1 MSEYY
6 IGLMSGT
13 SIDGIDAVLVDF
25 SQTENKSLTSQNNL
39 TSKIVDYVSVDFDEA
54 LKQTLH
60 SLCTGTDNEIEKSGT
75 ARVKLAEYEA
85 EAVNKL
91 LKKAGIDRKDVVAAG
106 CHGQTI
112 RHRPEKGFSIQL
124 DDGPRVAALTG
135 IDVINNF
142 RASDIACGGNG
153 APLTQAFHRIQFA
166 SDDRVSMVLNLGGIA
181 NLTVIDKN
189 LGHSILQAFDTG
201 PANTLIDT
209 ATRLLLKKPF
219 DRNGETARQGKVIP
233 ALLAKYL
240 SEPYLQ
246 LPPPKSTG
254 RETFNPEFIAEELLL
269 ATQDR
274 SFIPDL
280 IATLTEFTVVA
291 SVNAIRQC
299 LFRYRID
306 SSRLILCGGGA
317 YNSLIFER
325 FTEML
330 KKQNVDV
337 VCADTLGVNSKLIE
351 AHAFAFFAY
360 MFCHGKPLDLGHSTG
375 ADRPSILGCLN
386 PKCED

>member
-1 MSEYY
+1 MSEFY

-13 SIDGIDAVLVDF
+13 SIDGIDAVLVQF
-25 SQTENKSLTSQNNL
+25 ENDASNVAIKKNNVK
-39 TSKIVDYVSVDFDEA
+39 SKIVDFISIDFDEE
-54 LKQTLH
+54 LKQLLH
-60 SLCTGTDNEIEKSGT
+60 SLCTGTDNEIEKAGV

-85 EAVNKL
+85 KAVNEL
-91 LKKAGIDRKDVVAAG
+91 IKKSSTSINKDDVVAVG
-106 CHGQTI
+106 CHGQTV

-142 RASDIACGGNG
+142 RAADIANGGNG

-166 SDDRVSMVLNLGGIA
+166 SDDKVSMVLNLGGIA
-181 NLTVIDKN
+181 NLTVIDKDEK
-189 LGHSILQAFDTG
+189 HHILDAFDTG
-201 PANTLIDT
+201 PANTLIDA

-219 DRNGETARQGKVIP
+219 DKDGEIARSGKVIP

-269 ATQDR
+269 ATQDK

-299 LFRYRID
+299 LFKYKIE
-306 SSRLILCGGGA
+306 SARLILCGGGA
-317 YNSLIFER
+317 YNSLIVER
-325 FTEML
+325 FTKLLE
-330 KKQNVDV
+330 KQHVDV
-337 VCADTLGVNSKLIE
+337 VCADRLGVNSKLIE

-360 MFCHGKPLDLGHSTG
+360 MFCHRKPLDLGKSTG
-375 ADRPSILGCLN
+375 ALRPSILGCLN
-386 PKCED
+386 PKA

>member
-13 SIDGIDAVLVDF
+13 SVDGIDAVLVDF
-25 SQTENKSLTSQNNL
+25 GKEESSASLNEKKSSNSQYNVKSR
-39 TSKIVDYVSVDFDEA
+39 IVDSISIDFDEE
-54 LKQTLH
+54 LKQLLH
-60 SLCTGTDNEIEKSGT
+60 SLCTGTDNEIEKAGV

-85 EAVNKL
+85 KAVNEL
-91 LKKAGIDRKDVVAAG
+91 IKKAGIKKDDVVAVG
-106 CHGQTI
+106 CHGQTV

-142 RASDIACGGNG
+142 RAADIAN
-153 APLTQAFHRIQFA
+153 
-166 SDDRVSMVLNLGGIA
+166 GGIA
-181 NLTVIDKN
+181 NLTVIDKDSED
-189 LGHSILQAFDTG
+189 SILDAFDTG
-201 PANTLIDT
+201 PANTLIDS

-219 DRNGETARQGKVIP
+219 DKDGEIARSGKVIP

-246 LPPPKSTG
+246 FPPPKSTG

-269 ATQDR
+269 ATQDK

-291 SVNAIRQC
+291 SVNAIRQS
-299 LFRYRID
+299 LFKYKID
-306 SSRLILCGGGA
+306 SARLILCGGGA
-317 YNSLIFER
+317 YNSLIVQR
-325 FTEML
+325 FTKLLER
-330 KKQNVDV
+330 QHVEV
-337 VCADTLGVNSKLIE
+337 VCADKLGVNSKLIE

-360 MFCHGKPLDLGHSTG
+360 MFCHRKPLELGKSTG
-375 ADRPSILGCLN
+375 ALRPSILGCLN
-386 PKCED
+386 PSA